1 MRLGSKL
8 SFLVGLGA
16 GYYLGTGAGP
26 ERREQL
32 DRYLRKIEDNP
43 QVARLTSTVRK
54 NVHEVADAA
63 SDRVGRT
70 VDAAGQKVAET
81 VDAVGD
87 KVEGVVSPEDTTT
100 STSGTSA
107 YN

>member
-8 SFLVGLGA
+8 SFLAGLGV

-43 QVARLTSTVRK
+43 QVARITSTVRR
-54 NVHEVADAA
+54 NATEVADAA
-63 SDRVGRT
+63 TERVGRT
-70 VDAAGQKVAET
+70 VDLAGQKVAET
-81 VDAVGD
+81 VDAVGE
-87 KVEGVVSPEDTTT
+87 KVEGVVGPEGTTT
-100 STSGTSA
+100 STTSA